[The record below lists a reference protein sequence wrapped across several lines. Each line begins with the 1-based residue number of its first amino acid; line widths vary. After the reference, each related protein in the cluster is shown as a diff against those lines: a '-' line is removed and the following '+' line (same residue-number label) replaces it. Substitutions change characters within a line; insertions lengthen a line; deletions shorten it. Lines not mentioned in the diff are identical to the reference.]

1 MNLPSGRTVQSCE
14 NEMIRIPGAIQAH
27 GYLIA
32 FDEVEA
38 LIKHVSRNVPELF
51 GKPQF
56 ELLDQPLQQV
66 LPLELFEQVQ
76 QALALEHLE
85 EANPLSWTRSVRNM
99 DVILHRNHG
108 LVFLEFEPDNQGGVE
123 PAGLTRALARLQQA
137 RTLPELC
144 EGAVREVRTLTGF
157 DRVVVYRFDDGGDG
171 QVVAE
176 KRVDDIDSYL
186 GMHFPATDIPAQ
198 ARALYHDNWIRN
210 IPDAQYEA
218 VPLVPAFLHGTERD
232 PIDLTHAVLRSV
244 SPIHCQYVRNQGLRA
259 SMSVSLI
266 SDDTLWGLIS
276 CGHREPRYLPYRTRM
291 ACHSV
296 GVLVSLMI
304 RALENRQVQREIAAR
319 DAQMTALIRG
329 MCASRDEV
337 LSGLCETPSDL
348 LELVDATGA
357 AVLVEDEFCT
367 LGHCPSAQDIR
378 ILAAWVT
385 AEMNASGVYATH
397 CLAAELPDARR
408 YSDRASGVLAL
419 ALPKPVRN
427 LVLWFRPEIVTTVVW
442 SGNPDK
448 LEATAPKPDTALN
461 YPHPR
466 RSFDAWK
473 KLVRLRSQRWRPSDL
488 FAAKDLRRSAI
499 ELDLGRQVERERQAV
514 RLRDEIIAAV
524 SHDLRSPIT
533 IILMKVGMLQRQLQK
548 LAQGDDRLP
557 NSLEVI
563 ETAANRMNALISDL
577 LDLSKIESDRLA
589 LDLKPAR
596 LADVCAQPILLSRPL
611 AENKSISLKY
621 VADQNIQVLVEA
633 ERIFQVLMNL
643 LGNAIKFTAPGGLVQ
658 LNMRQI
664 GNSAEI
670 SVTDNGRG
678 MNQAQQARVFERFWY
693 AQEDNP
699 TGHGLGLYIAK
710 SIVEAHG
717 GELGV
722 TSALGKGS
730 TFRFTL
736 PLVSKSSHP

>member
-1 MNLPSGRTVQSCE
+1 MIAAPSGQSLQSCE
-14 NEMIRIPGAIQAH
+14 SEPIRIPGAIQAH

-32 FDEVEA
+32 FDEAEG
-38 LIKHVSRNVPELF
+38 LIKHVSRNLPELL
-51 GKPQF
+51 GKPQV
-56 ELLDQPLQQV
+56 ELLDRPLQQV
-66 LPLELFEQVQ
+66 LPLELFEQVR
-76 QALALEHLE
+76 QALTLEHLE
-85 EANPLSWTRSVRNM
+85 EANPLSWTRPARDM
-99 DVILHRNHG
+99 DVILHRSHG
-108 LVFLEFEPDNQGGVE
+108 LVFLEFEPDDHGGVE
-123 PAGLTRALARLQQA
+123 PAGLARALARLQQA

-176 KRVDDIDSYL
+176 DRVDDIDSYL
-186 GMHFPATDIPAQ
+186 GMHFPASDIPAQ
-198 ARALYHDNWIRN
+198 ARALYHENWIRN

-218 VPLVPAFLHGTERD
+218 IPLVPAFLQGTERD

-266 SDDTLWGLIS
+266 SDDKLWGLIS
-276 CGHREPRYLPYRTRM
+276 CGHRTPLYLPYRTRM
-291 ACHSV
+291 ACRSV

-304 RALENRQVQREIAAR
+304 RALENRQVQREIDAR
-319 DAQMTALIRG
+319 EAQLAALIQG
-329 MCASRDEV
+329 MCDSRGEV
-337 LSGLCETPSDL
+337 LSGLCERPTDL
-348 LELVDATGA
+348 LELVDAAGV
-357 AVLVEDEFCT
+357 AVLVEDELCT
-367 LGHCPSAQDIR
+367 LGECPGAEDIR
-378 ILAAWVT
+378 VLAAWIT
-385 AEMNASGVYATH
+385 AEMDASGIYATR
-397 CLAAELPDARR
+397 CLADELPDARR
-408 YSDRASGVLAL
+408 YSARASGVLAL

-442 SGNPDK
+442 SGNPAK
-448 LEATAPKPDTALN
+448 LEATAPAPGPGLN

-473 KLVRLRSQRWRPSDL
+473 ELVRLRSERWRAADL

-499 ELDLGRQVERERQAV
+499 ELDLARQVERERQAV
-514 RLRDEIIAAV
+514 RLRDEIVAAV

-533 IILMKVGMLQRQLQK
+533 IILMKVGMLQRQLEK
-548 LAQGDDRLP
+548 LAPGDDRLP
-557 NSLEVI
+557 GSLEVI

-611 AENKSISLKY
+611 AEIKNISLEY
-621 VADQNIQVLVEA
+621 AADPELQVLVEA

-658 LNMRQI
+658 LGMRQV
-664 GNSAEI
+664 GNLAEI

-678 MNQAQQARVFERFWY
+678 MNQAQQARVFERFWHV
-693 AQEDNP
+693 QEDNP

-710 SIVEAHG
+710 GIVEAHG
-717 GELGV
+717 GELSV
-722 TSALGKGS
+722 TSALAQGS
-730 TFRFTL
+730 TFSFTL
-736 PLVSKSSHP
+736 PIAP